1 MSNHSGRNGN
11 RNRGRERPEQTGHT
25 TGKRGGKDYVGR
37 RCTGV
42 LEVLRWRGIQY
53 GLGLIIS
60 ETDVTAD

>member
-11 RNRGRERPEQTGHT
+11 RNRRRERPEQTGHT

-42 LEVLRWRGIQY
+42 LEVLLRGGSQY

-60 ETDVTAD
+60 ETDGTVE